1 MPSGEASGLGVNV
14 DGGLRE
20 RLPHQPEAPVKAAN
34 INAAQEAVKV
44 LNEQQAKEEKDEK
57 DKKTF
62 GRTPDGTG
70 AYNIPSPFNGCR
82 VEHVWDSKVS
92 RSRFKLRTSLSA
104 VGQTVRTL
112 KLDREHVYIQQQ
124 QAKQALVP
132 PSSFQ
137 LTILMP

>member
-1 MPSGEASGLGVNV
+1 MPSGDSSGLGVNV
-14 DGGLRE
+14 DGLRE

-34 INAAQEAVKV
+34 VNAAQDAVKV

-70 AYNIPSPFNGCR
+70 AYTIPPM
-82 VEHVWDSKVS
+82 
-92 RSRFKLRTSLSA
+92 A
-104 VGQTVRTL
+104 VGPSMCGIASIHTA
-112 KLDREHVYIQQQ
+112 
-124 QAKQALVP
+124 QASKQASKQNKPSSLACLVP
-132 PSSFQ
+132 PSSVQ